1 MLVVVPYL
9 LFFLAG
15 LGFGFAATGK
25 WKWAPIVFPIFLW
38 IGAVLLNG
46 IDSTAV
52 IRLIVALAIMVA
64 GILLGMVLDSREK
77 RGTAAEAG

>member
-1 MLVVVPYL
+1 VLVVIPYL

-25 WKWAPIVFPIFLW
+25 WKWIPLVFPIFLW
-38 IGAVLLNG
+38 IGAVLVNG

-52 IRLIVALAIMVA
+52 IRLIVALAVMVV
-64 GILLGMVLDSREK
+64 GILLGIVLDSREK

>member
-1 MLVVVPYL
+1 VIPYI

-25 WKWAPIVFPIFLW
+25 WKWLPLVFPIFLW
-38 IGAVLLNG
+38 IGAVLVNG
-46 IDSTAV
+46 VDATSV
-52 IRLIVALAIMVA
+52 IRLIVALALTA
-64 GILLGMVLDSREK
+64 GGILIGMMLDSRER